1 MFYGTCKD
9 RKVMYETRDG
19 VFYLIPNKEVS
30 YIRKK
35 ENEKE
40 FLSYIKKTG
49 KERCVTSFLHLFR
62 GDKMS
67 DERFFASWN
76 NISGHY
82 AHFSKP

>member
-40 FLSYIKKTG
+40 FLSYIIKNWKRAMRN
-49 KERCVTSFLHLFR
+49 E
-62 GDKMS
+62 
-67 DERFFASWN
+67 FFTP
-76 NISGHY
+76 ISG
-82 AHFSKP
+82 